1 MKLSKKK
8 VHDLKNERKVI
19 DIKKEK
25 TAAEAVV
32 GRDTSTR
39 RAENRAAR
47 RPLRASWNHACKRVL
62 AKQVILK
69 AERRGGVERSNKL
82 LVKFMFQRNRKESG
96 SDLF

>member
-8 VHDLKNERKVI
+8 VHELKNERKVI

-39 RAENRAAR
+39 RAENRVDLQEDHSEPAGIMHVR
-47 RPLRASWNHACKRVL
+47 ESWLSK
-62 AKQVILK
+62 
-69 AERRGGVERSNKL
+69 S
-82 LVKFMFQRNRKESG
+82 F
-96 SDLF
+96 